1 MTAQA
6 ATQNFPFPKFS
17 RPAFGFSSKSR
28 ITSKTEEN
36 DEDWYIPYNGP
47 YEAPRELPNRRKARD
62 SWGDPLEPDDE
73 EDAVFNDRE
82 LHMRYGGHNDPRY
95 GDRHHEG
102 ERMGRRRDRTLSVTS
117 GQTVSS
123 GTIDPS
129 RPSIGN
135 RRSTV
140 SSGTRHVSSY
150 ISMDAAGG
158 VGESPMPPRRSSQ
171 ERNRTTLAGIFSFNT
186 HSRKHSTHTAASTER
201 TLTGSLV
208 RKPSHLQKSNV
219 HFGYSNEKVNSN
231 IEPPARYSSSPDRA
245 NSLLKDK
252 HQQLRHQ
259 VMAYADRISSVTADT
274 DYYNSY
280 YSTLVHEQRSD
291 VNHHRHRPS
300 VSTSEDL
307 HHSQQPPL
315 DQSNPDRQK
324 TSLTR
329 PLHPY
334 ARAIPRNNVEIP
346 SKAPAISLNNSP
358 RPATSHNP
366 SNIKPPISS
375 FTRVASLRSPKLK
388 NSTSTPD
395 LRYSAVLHDTVVTP
409 ALQNATLIPQPIA
422 IPQFVVPKAKDRWLS
437 AETWCDALLFPRPR
451 LKSGLGGGGGSGRIV
466 SPPGSPVQPSITGST
481 GVQEPSVTSRVLAHS
496 RSLMDLNAPVGLSS
510 NYSHPYASTYVA
522 HERDPTAGLQSTPF
536 AQDDLALPTPAP
548 SLRRYVFTIFYSVF
562 VYFFEVSDVGA
573 FFLLAYWKKESS

>member
-6 ATQNFPFPKFS
+6 AQNFPFPKFS

-28 ITSKTEEN
+28 ITSKTEED

-47 YEAPRELPNRRKARD
+47 YEAPRVPNRRRARD
-62 SWGDPLEPDDE
+62 SWGDPVELDDE
-73 EDAVFNDRE
+73 EDAAFNDKE

-95 GDRHHEG
+95 GDRRLEG
-102 ERMGRRRDRTLSVTS
+102 ERMGRRRDRALSITS

-150 ISMDAAGG
+150 ISMDTAGG
-158 VGESPMPPRRSSQ
+158 VGESPVPPRRSSQ
-171 ERNRTTLAGIFSFNT
+171 ERNRTTLAGIFNFNN

-201 TLTGSLV
+201 TLTGSFV
-208 RKPSHLQKSNV
+208 RKPSLLQRSNV
-219 HFGYSNEKVNSN
+219 HTGHNNNNEKV
-231 IEPPARYSSSPDRA
+231 IEPPARYSSSPDHA

-291 VNHHRHRPS
+291 NSHHRHHPS
-300 VSTSEDL
+300 LSTSEDV
-307 HHSQQPPL
+307 HHSQQPPI
-315 DQSNPDRQK
+315 DQSNLDRQK
-324 TSLTR
+324 TSVTR
-329 PLHPY
+329 PVHPY
-334 ARAIPRNNVEIP
+334 ARAIPRNNVETV
-346 SKAPAISLNNSP
+346 SKAPQMNLNNPP

-366 SNIKPPISS
+366 NNTKPISS

-388 NSTSTPD
+388 NSASTPD

-409 ALQNATLIPQPIA
+409 GLRNATLIPQPIA
-422 IPQFVVPKAKDRWLS
+422 IPPFVIPKAKDRWLS

-451 LKSGLGGGGGSGRIV
+451 LKSGMVPTLGGGSGRIV
-466 SPPGSPVQPSITGST
+466 SPPGSPVQPSIIGST
-481 GVQEPSVTSRVLAHS
+481 EIREPSVTSRVLAHS
-496 RSLMDLNAPVGLSS
+496 RSLMDLNAPVALSS
-510 NYSHPYASTYVA
+510 NHSYPRASTSVA
-522 HERDPTAGLQSTPF
+522 HEGDPTAGLQSTTF
-536 AQDDLALPTPAP
+536 AQDDLALPTPVP
-548 SLRRYVFTIFYSVF
+548 SLRRYVFLL
-562 VYFFEVSDVGA
+562 FFFPST
-573 FFLLAYWKKESS
+573 FLRR